1 MTDHEQKRENIE
13 REALSSQQLDDIV
26 GGATAIEY
34 GLIAALLDNGKDEVL
49 NLKAKLQ

>member
-1 MTDHEQKRENIE
+1 MTGHEQKRENIE

-34 GLIAALLDNGKDEVL
+34 GLIAALLDNGKDEVQ